1 MFIVS
6 ENAQGMQVS
15 SSNTMA
21 SREMHAATTVSGS
34 TAVQSVGGATLS
46 LPVGDFGDD
55 LRRMNAERVQLDEE
69 LRESENKEIKIF
81 VDEYVWFFLC

>member
-1 MFIVS
+1 
-6 ENAQGMQVS
+6 
-15 SSNTMA
+15 
-21 SREMHAATTVSGS
+21 MHAATTVSGS

-81 VDEYVWFFLC
+81 VDQYVCFLFISTRTLLHPLLSDSFLFCMKIAF